1 VGADLS
7 PGARVTGNVAGSSG
21 ARQGSH
27 PRGTAALW
35 PTPDQEL
42 LLRAAL
48 SRGPA
53 TPEAWQ
59 AWRSRHDLIETKL
72 DHGSFRLLPLV
83 YKNLVAHRVDDVDLP
98 RLKGIYRYWWC
109 SNQRLLYQAAAI
121 IRSLD
126 QAGVPSL
133 VLKGA
138 ATATL
143 HYRDMGVRPMADID
157 LLVPVEQAAAAVAHL
172 QQVGWRPARPR
183 VADLI
188 RYQHSVTM
196 VREQGE
202 AVDVHWH
209 VFRECIQGDASQG
222 FWRRSVPLQV
232 LDARCRALGP
242 ADALLHT
249 VVHGMRWNEEP
260 TLRWIPDAMA
270 ILRSAPE
277 TTDWKAMNEEARE
290 RRLLLRLVRGLDYLR
305 RTFGAPI
312 PDDAFERIRNTRPS
326 KLERLEYRFLTLG
339 SDGGR
344 GLRFGHLP
352 LLIVT
357 YLRLMSRHSPARK
370 IAELPAFLR
379 YRLKNRSEPAIVTLR
394 RLKREIRRV
403 LVERTHGWAR

>member
-1 VGADLS
+1 VS
-7 PGARVTGNVAGSSG
+7 PARITGNGPGVPGN
-21 ARQGSH
+21 RQGSYE
-27 PRGTAALW
+27 RGTAALW

-48 SRGPA
+48 SRGAA
-53 TPEAWQ
+53 TPEAWT
-59 AWRSRHDLIETKL
+59 AWKSGHDLVETKL

-83 YKNLVAHRVDDVDLP
+83 YRNLVAHRAADEHLP

-138 ATATL
+138 ATAIL
-143 HYRDMGVRPMADID
+143 HYRDMGVRPMGDID
-157 LLVPVEQAAAAVAHL
+157 LLVPVDQAAAAVAHL
-172 QQVGWRPARPR
+172 EQLGWRPARPR

-196 VREQGE
+196 VRDKGE
-202 AVDVHWH
+202 ALDVHWH
-209 VFRECIQGDASQG
+209 VFRECIQGDASAG
-222 FWRRSVPLQV
+222 FWRRSVPLEV
-232 LDARCRALGP
+232 LNTRCRALGP

-277 TTDWKAMNEEARE
+277 ALDWEAVGEEARE
-290 RRLLLRLVRGLDYLR
+290 RRLLLRMVRGLDYLR
-305 RTFGAPI
+305 RTFDAPI
-312 PDDAFERIRNTRPS
+312 PDTVLERIRNSPPS

-339 SDGGR
+339 SDGDR
-344 GLRFGHLP
+344 RLRFGHVP

-357 YLRLMSRHSPARK
+357 YLRLMSRQSLARK
-370 IAELPAFLR
+370 LAELPAFLR
-379 YRLKNRSEPAIVTLR
+379 YRLKNRSEPAIVVMR
-394 RLKREIRRV
+394 RLKREIRRA